1 MIYWCLV
8 GFLSLFI
15 LYFLGGL
22 FMPNKNIL
30 SVLKNINGLLK
41 NDQIKNNLELMNA
54 VMKSVC
60 DATGSIGAALVKKSG
75 KLSGSVNLAANL
87 KFNDCDSADS
97 GSDENWSMDKNIH
110 DQMSGVQDCK
120 VNFKLDGFGKYN
132 SAVVPINDDLLFMY
146 KDGEYSDSDIDQ
158 ATVYASAAAMV
169 NKQNAFK
176 QSESEK
182 QLLRI
187 AHDVLDSLSFTEI
200 DVISEVLDCL
210 QNGEGLVVASKIA
223 DRNGYA
229 RSVTVNALRKLE
241 SAGVI
246 KTRSLGVKGTYIYV
260 LNRKLC
266 TEIKKFQRKG
276 KKAANQSN

>member
-1 MIYWCLV
+1 
-8 GFLSLFI
+8 
-15 LYFLGGL
+15 
-22 FMPNKNIL
+22 MPNKNIL
-30 SVLKNINGLLK
+30 NAFKNINGLLS
-41 NDQIKNNLELMNA
+41 NDQIKNNPEMMNA

-60 DATGSIGAALVKKSG
+60 DVTGSVGVAFVNKNG
-75 KLSGSVNLAANL
+75 KLSGSSNFAANL
-87 KFNDCDSADS
+87 KFNDCDNSD
-97 GSDENWSMDKNIH
+97 GNSDENWFIDKNIH
-110 DQMSGVQDCK
+110 DQMSGFQDCK
-120 VNFKLDGFGKYN
+120 ANVKLKGFDKYN

-158 ATVYASAAAMV
+158 ATVFASAAAMV
-169 NKQNAFK
+169 NKQKAFK

-182 QLLRI
+182 QELKV

-260 LNRKLC
+260 LNKKLF

-276 KKAANQSN
+276 KNAANQPN